1 MRNFYNQGGSGGWK
15 SRKSFGGSRGGSSW
29 GGRGSDEDRPM
40 IYEAVCSACGQDCE
54 IPFRPTGSRP
64 VFCNSCFKKEENGGG
79 RPPQR
84 FGGAGRGGRPSFGDK
99 PMFPAECDACGNQ
112 CQVPFRPTGEKPVYC
127 SDCFSKQAPSDSG
140 RKNRSEKTFG
150 GNDHQDGM
158 RKELATIQSKLDA
171 ILAVL
176 NPSAVIKTEKKEK
189 VVEVKKEVAPI
200 KKEEVISKKEV
211 APIKKEEVISKK
223 EVAPKK
229 EAAKKEPKKKVAKKK
244 K

>member
-1 MRNFYNQGGSGGWK
+1 M
-15 SRKSFGGSRGGSSW
+15 
-29 GGRGSDEDRPM
+29 M
-40 IYEAVCSACGQDCE
+40 YEATCSECGQECE

-79 RPPQR
+79 RPS
-84 FGGAGRGGRPSFGDK
+84 FGGGRGGDRGGRSSFGDK

-127 SDCFSKQAPSDSG
+127 SDCFSKQAPDSG
-140 RKNRSEKTFG
+140 RNNRSEG
-150 GNDHQDGM
+150 RSERRSEGSNNQDGM

-176 NPSAVIKTEKKEK
+176 NPSALVKIEKKEK
-189 VVEVKKEVAPI
+189 VAEVKKEVAPA
-200 KKEEVISKKEV
+200 KKEEAVVTKKEV
-211 APIKKEEVISKK
+211 AASKK
-223 EVAPKK
+223 EIVPKK
-229 EAAKKEPKKKVAKKK
+229 EATKKEPKKKAAAKKK

>member
-15 SRKSFGGSRGGSSW
+15 SRKSFGGSRGGGSW
-29 GGRGSDEDRPM
+29 GGRGSDGDRPM
-40 IYEAVCSACGQDCE
+40 IYEATCSACGQDCE

-84 FGGAGRGGRPSFGDK
+84 FGGSGRGGRPSFGDK
-99 PMFPAECDACGNQ
+99 PMFPAQCDACGNE

-140 RKNRSEKTFG
+140 RKSRSEKTFG

-176 NPSAVIKTEKKEK
+176 NPSAIVKTEKKEK
-189 VVEVKKEVAPI
+189 KVEEVKTEAASVKKEEI
-200 KKEEVISKKEV
+200 
-211 APIKKEEVISKK
+211 ISKK

-229 EAAKKEPKKKVAKKK
+229 EADLKKETVKKEPKKKAAAKKK